1 MKKIIAILSLS
12 LSILSSPAWAFQT
25 IVVVRHAEKVDES
38 RDPLLSTQGQKRAQD
53 LSRVLR
59 DANIEQVYVTEFQ
72 RTQAT
77 AKPLADL
84 RQLPLT
90 PYSAKESLALGAQLR
105 EAKKNT
111 LVVGHSNTINTV
123 LKGLGID
130 NMAPVADD
138 EFDRLVIVTLSNERV
153 SSATVLRY

>member
-1 MKKIIAILSLS
+1 MKKIITILSLS
-12 LSILSSPAWAFQT
+12 VGLLSSSAWAFQT
-25 IVVVRHAEKVDES
+25 IVLVRHAEKVDES

-59 DANIEQVYVTEFQ
+59 DADIGQVYVTEFQ

-77 AKPLADL
+77 GKPLADL

-105 EAKKNT
+105 DSKKNT

-138 EFDRLVIVTLSNERV
+138 EFDRLVIVTLSKDRV
-153 SSATVLRY
+153 PSVTLLRY

>member
-38 RDPLLSTQGQKRAQD
+38 RDPLLSTQGQKRALD

-153 SSATVLRY
+153 PSATVLRY